1 MVTGSMRAADAGQN
15 TGQNTGQNAG
25 PAATATAREN
35 EGRQD

>member
-35 EGRQD
+35 EERQD